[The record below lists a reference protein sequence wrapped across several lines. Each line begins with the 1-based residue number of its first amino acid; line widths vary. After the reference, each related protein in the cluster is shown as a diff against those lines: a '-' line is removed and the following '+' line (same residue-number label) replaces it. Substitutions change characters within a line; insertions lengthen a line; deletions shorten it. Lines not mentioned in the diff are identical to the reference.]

1 MNPEKEKWAEEVL
14 ASAENIQRA
23 KVSAVFYQKTMDRIK
38 AEAIISTDYVLRIAA
53 GLFLLITL
61 NVFACV
67 SFSKENNQ
75 SLQAFAKEYCIS
87 STTDTF

>member
-1 MNPEKEKWAEEVL
+1 MNPEKEKWAEEVI
-14 ASAENIQRA
+14 ASVDNIQRA
-23 KVSAVFYQKTMDRIK
+23 KVSAAFYQKTMDRLK
-38 AEAIISTDYVLRIAA
+38 AEAIISTGYVLRIAA

-75 SLQAFAKEYCIS
+75 SLQAFAKEYGIF

>member
-1 MNPEKEKWAEEVL
+1 MNPEKEKWAEAVL
-14 ASAENIQRA
+14 ASVDNIQRA
-23 KVSAVFYQKTMDRIK
+23 KASAVFYQKTMDRIK
-38 AEAIISTDYVLRIAA
+38 AEAIISTGYVLRVAA

-75 SLQAFAKEYCIS
+75 SLQAFAKEYGIS